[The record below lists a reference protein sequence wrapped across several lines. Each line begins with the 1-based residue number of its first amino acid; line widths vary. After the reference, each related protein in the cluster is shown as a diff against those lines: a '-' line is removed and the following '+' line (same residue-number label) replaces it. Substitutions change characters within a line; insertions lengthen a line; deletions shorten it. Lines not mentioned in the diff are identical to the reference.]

1 MFAHLGRKRL
11 LCLSSVFISFI
22 SVALVAVQAQA
33 MKVAQSKGNKALVT
47 LESGDSPAVGDLYFV
62 MINGKKLGLIE
73 ISQVKGKRAIAVVKK
88 GRADVGSELSF
99 AKAGGGGG
107 GGGSS
112 KQARR
117 GKSGRRGGGGSGLS
131 SIYFGALV
139 GMNSATQ
146 TVKVNNATS
155 SISMAGNGFS
165 LKAFGDMTLTGGLGV
180 VARAGVETL
189 ALTGNATISGAT
201 RAFKTDIMYVTG
213 DLLIRYKFDLGSF
226 SPYVS
231 GGMGLHMPMSK
242 QSDALGDVP
251 MMTVIFANGGVNYQL
266 SQNLYLTGLVEYGLF
281 PPSGDVSTSFLAF
294 RGGAAM
300 HF

>member
-1 MFAHLGRKRL
+1 MFVHLGWKRL
-11 LCLSSVFISFI
+11 LCLSSVFISL
-22 SVALVAVQAQA
+22 ALAAGQAQA

-47 LESGDSPAVGDLYFV
+47 LESGDSPQVGDLYFV
-62 MINGKKLGLIE
+62 MINGKKLGLLE

-99 AKAGGGGG
+99 AKAGSGGG

-117 GKSGRRGGGGSGLS
+117 GRSRKGGGSGFS
-131 SIYFGALV
+131 SLYFGALV
-139 GMNSATQ
+139 GMNSASQ
-146 TVKVNNATS
+146 TVKVNNATT

-165 LKAFGDMTLTGGLGV
+165 LKAFGDMNITGGLGII
-180 VARAGVETL
+180 ARAGVETL
-189 ALTGNATISGAT
+189 ALTGNATILGTT
-201 RAFKTDIMYVTG
+201 RAFKTDIMYITG
-213 DLLIRYKFDLGSF
+213 DFLLRYKFDLGSF
-226 SPYVS
+226 APYAAA
-231 GGMGLHMPMSK
+231 GMGLHMPMSK

-251 MMTVIFANGGVNYQL
+251 MMTVIFLNGGVNYQL

-281 PPSGDVSTSFLAF
+281 PPSGDVTTSFLAF